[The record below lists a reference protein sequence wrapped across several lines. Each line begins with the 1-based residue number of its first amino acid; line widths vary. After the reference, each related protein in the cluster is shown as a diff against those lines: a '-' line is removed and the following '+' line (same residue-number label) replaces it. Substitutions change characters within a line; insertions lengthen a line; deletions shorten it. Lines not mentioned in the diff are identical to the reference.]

1 MVGAAAHIS
10 SENYISADEE
20 IARLTN
26 TIKEFEDPE
35 VEMQD
40 PRKEAAD
47 VLRTIRGIFTELNL
61 PFHKLFPFKIK

>member
-47 VLRTIRGIFTELNL
+47 VLRTIKRYIY
-61 PFHKLFPFKIK
+61 